1 MFNYKLLN
9 YKQLSIYQI
18 YQRYRN
24 PGWRNEI
31 FMFAT
36 GLFTAMQTT
45 VAFVSGMQKSY
56 ADACLDI
63 PPGGENKV
71 VLPAT

>member
-45 VAFVSGMQKSY
+45 VAFVSGMQKPY
-56 ADACLDI
+56 ADACFQS
-63 PPGGENKV
+63 PAGGEDEV
-71 VLPAT
+71 IAV

>member
-9 YKQLSIYQI
+9 YKQLSIYHI

-45 VAFVSGMQKSY
+45 VAFISGMQKSY
-56 ADACLDI
+56 ADACLDT
-63 PPGGENKV
+63 PAGGKNKV
-71 VLPAT
+71 VAV

>member
-63 PPGGENKV
+63 PPVGENKV
-71 VLPAT
+71 VAV